1 MEDLFYLVSLGT
13 GGEKPK
19 ESSSSGIMDYPSQ
32 IEPPVEFAGDGKDAA
47 DTSVRR
53 RNKFQRSVSIGGSG
67 AGKKNPLFQ

>member
-1 MEDLFYLVSLGT
+1 
-13 GGEKPK
+13 
-19 ESSSSGIMDYPSQ
+19 MDYPSQ

-67 AGKKNPLFQ
+67 AGKKDSFISVDIEYVFIADFKNVTFIFRV

>member
-1 MEDLFYLVSLGT
+1 
-13 GGEKPK
+13 
-19 ESSSSGIMDYPSQ
+19 MDYPSQ